1 MFAVTMSVL
10 GLAAGLLSGVLGIG
24 GGILVIPGL
33 VYLAGFDQK
42 MAQGTTLLM
51 LLPPIGVLAAW
62 EYWRRGEVSWPA
74 ALWLC
79 VGFVLGAWAGARL
92 AEPLSAV
99 WLRRGF
105 GLLMAAVGLRMLF
118 KP

>member
-1 MFAVTMSVL
+1 MFVLTMCALGAAAGVL
-10 GLAAGLLSGVLGIG
+10 GGLFGIG

-33 VYLAGFDQK
+33 VYLAGMDQK

-51 LLPPIGVLAAW
+51 LLPPIGLFAAW
-62 EYWRRGEVSWPA
+62 EYWRRGEASWAA

-79 VGFVLGAWAGARL
+79 IGFLLGAWLGARWSGTF
-92 AEPLSAV
+92 SAA

-105 GLLMAAVGLRMLF
+105 GILMVLVGLRMLL